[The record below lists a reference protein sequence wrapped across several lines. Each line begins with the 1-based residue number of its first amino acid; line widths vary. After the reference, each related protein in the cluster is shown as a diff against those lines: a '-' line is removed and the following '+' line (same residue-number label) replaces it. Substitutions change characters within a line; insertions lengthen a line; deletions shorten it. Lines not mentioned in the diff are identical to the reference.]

1 MPKLHGQGFVSGGYI
16 DIFMGSDGLSGDL
29 ISILRHAQAYFSS
42 TESGFAS
49 LA

>member
-1 MPKLHGQGFVSGGYI
+1 MLHRQGFVSGGYI

-29 ISILRHAQAYFSS
+29 ISILMRHAQAYFSS

-49 LA
+49 LV